1 MSFAV
6 AAQRSSM
13 PEIVVQGIKARG
25 VNAHLFFS
33 CCFCY
38 VLSNFLSLL
47 SLAAELFKT
56 LQLSVVS
63 NRLGVVR
70 MLLATPAYG
79 LSSRLNER
87 AHGGK
92 GDAVLHGAVVHGLVE
107 MASLLIDRGADVAM
121 RSYDGLTALQLAQQ
135 YERRDMAAM
144 IEKRLKEVRPTPRGA
159 RPPEQQKPQQQNPQ
173 QQETKPAASKSKYQ
187 QAKDNK
193 RQKKQQQQRAASA
206 AATAQATGRRSSQ
219 HDEL

>member
-1 MSFAV
+1 MF
-6 AAQRSSM
+6 
-13 PEIVVQGIKARG
+13 
-25 VNAHLFFS
+25 
-33 CCFCY
+33 
-38 VLSNFLSLL
+38 

-70 MLLATPAYG
+70 MLLSTPAYG

-159 RPPEQQKPQQQNPQ
+159 RPPEQQKPQQQ
-173 QQETKPAASKSKYQ
+173 EAKPAASKSKYQ
-187 QAKDNK
+187 QAKDDK